1 MTCQMPAR
9 ARVVASDRMTR
20 RDLLVGAS
28 RLGLLSAL
36 VSPGTLAACQAA
48 EAQDE
53 PWADGSFWSDGAGWR
68 S

>member
-1 MTCQMPAR
+1 
-9 ARVVASDRMTR
+9 MTR

-36 VSPGTLAACQAA
+36 VSPGTLAACQ

-53 PWADGSFWSDGAGWR
+53 PWADGSLWSDGAGWR

>member
-1 MTCQMPAR
+1 
-9 ARVVASDRMTR
+9 MTR

-53 PWADGSFWSDGAGWR
+53 PWADGSLWSNGAGWR